1 MKFQDNIE
9 QGDGGGG
16 PQESNREG
24 AATSPFLDVGGVCWN
39 TYLSLKISAKNTT
52 QKEVQEV

>member
-24 AATSPFLDVGGVCWN
+24 AATSPFLDVGGCLLE
-39 TYLSLKISAKNTT
+39 YLPFPKN
-52 QKEVQEV
+52 